1 MKWFSVVFGM
11 VLAVAVIA
19 VLLLIFG
26 VKFQNPSS
34 VQGAALYDPNTEI
47 TITGTV
53 DQVSE
58 FACPVSEGEI
68 GSHLVVKT
76 ADRTYVV
83 HLLPSRIM
91 RSQKLVFKPGE
102 KVQVVGSQP
111 PHLERDAIIAR
122 EIVRG
127 DETLVFRDHQGNPM
141 MKQ

>member
-1 MKWFSVVFGM
+1 MKWFSMVFGM

-26 VKFQNPSS
+26 VKFENPSS

-47 TITGTV
+47 TVTGTI
-53 DQVSE
+53 DQISD

-68 GSHLVVKT
+68 GSHLVLKSG
-76 ADRTYVV
+76 DRTYVV
-83 HLLPSRIM
+83 HLLPSRIL
-91 RSQKLVFKPGE
+91 RSQKLIFQPGE
-102 KVQVVGSQP
+102 KVQVLGSQP
-111 PHLERDAIIAR
+111 PRFERDAIIAR

-127 DETLVFRDHQGNPM
+127 DETVVFRDHQGNPM